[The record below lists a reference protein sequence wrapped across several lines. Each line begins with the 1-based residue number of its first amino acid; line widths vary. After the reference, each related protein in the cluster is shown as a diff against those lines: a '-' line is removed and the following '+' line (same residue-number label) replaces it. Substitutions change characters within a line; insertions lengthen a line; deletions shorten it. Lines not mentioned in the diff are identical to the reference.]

1 MKKAFSFLPALALV
15 VSFSLLYS
23 CSGTAQQS
31 TPSPAPVETASAQ
44 PAPAK
49 ATAYQDVDAA
59 AFKKLMQE
67 NQSVVVLDVRT
78 PAEVAQGSIQGAVNI
93 DVKALDFQ
101 DKINTL
107 DKDQTYL
114 VYCRSGRRSSAACQM
129 MQNAGFKSLYNLQ
142 GGILAWQAAN

>member
-1 MKKAFSFLPALALV
+1 MKKKLFSLLPAFALIA
-15 VSFSLLYS
+15 SFSLLYS

-31 TPSPAPVETASAQ
+31 TPAPAETVSAQ

-49 ATAYQDVDAA
+49 TPAYQDVDAA
-59 AFKKLMQE
+59 AFKKLMQD
-67 NQSVVVLDVRT
+67 NPGAVVLDVRT
-78 PAEVAQGSIQGAVNI
+78 PAEVAEGTIQGAVNI

-101 DKINTL
+101 DKINAL
-107 DKDQTYL
+107 DKDKTYL

-142 GGILAWQAAN
+142 GGILAWQAAQ